1 MTRIRIALATGLVLA
16 SPLTMAAVS
25 DADFQAL
32 KDSVTALNQKLADVE
47 KQLAEEKAKNQQAM
61 TATAAPAPAAAAQ
74 PAPASW
80 TDKVSVKGDLR
91 VRYEN
96 IDQQGKD
103 NRNRD
108 RVRARAAIVGK
119 PQDNLEL
126 VFGLSTRQ
134 DGDPVSGNQTLG
146 NGGSG
151 KDIYLDLA
159 YFDWRALEGLN
170 LLGGKMKNI
179 LYRPGN
185 QGLIWDGDF
194 NPEGMAATY
203 VRGPFFVN
211 GLGTWIESDSN
222 KTQAI
227 GVGGQLGV
235 AWPFNDDVKL
245 TAGAGYYYLNTEGK
259 GPFWSGSTSFFGNSN
274 ANNQYLYD
282 YKELE
287 GFANEGFSLLG
298 LPMSVFVDYVQNLDP
313 DKYDTGWSA
322 GLQLGA
328 AKAKGTWELVYTYE
342 DLERDAVF
350 GLWTDSDFGGG
361 GTDVSGHVFRG
372 AYALTDKTNMAF
384 SYFINQFGKDQG
396 NELDYNRVQL
406 DLNFKY

>member
-194 NPEGMAATY
+194 NPEGMAA
-203 VRGPFFVN
+203 R
-211 GLGTWIESDSN
+211 
-222 KTQAI
+222 
-227 GVGGQLGV
+227 
-235 AWPFNDDVKL
+235 
-245 TAGAGYYYLNTEGK
+245 
-259 GPFWSGSTSFFGNSN
+259 
-274 ANNQYLYD
+274 
-282 YKELE
+282 
-287 GFANEGFSLLG
+287 
-298 LPMSVFVDYVQNLDP
+298 
-313 DKYDTGWSA
+313 
-322 GLQLGA
+322 
-328 AKAKGTWELVYTYE
+328 
-342 DLERDAVF
+342 
-350 GLWTDSDFGGG
+350 
-361 GTDVSGHVFRG
+361 
-372 AYALTDKTNMAF
+372 
-384 SYFINQFGKDQG
+384 
-396 NELDYNRVQL
+396 
-406 DLNFKY
+406 